1 MLQQGLQAWRAQR
14 LLNWKTVP
22 WIRVSHL
29 LEKDGGKLKNFQGL
43 LYPKRKY
50 SSQIATILSPRDQDI
65 KREREVEQIICHEK
79 CLSYD

>member
-14 LLNWKTVP
+14 LLNWKTAP

-43 LYPKRKY
+43 PYLKRKY

-65 KREREVEQIICHEK
+65 RCEREVEQIICHEK